1 MKIAVCTHRLTGGG
15 AERVASLWIKGFV
28 DQGHEVSVILG
39 DSYQPQTYSIP
50 DCVKVYD
57 VNPHIPIHKL
67 RYGWMMIDKGLKL
80 RKMKQNLHTI
90 NPDVVISVLPHWG
103 PLIYEAK
110 GSIHFKVIGTDH
122 NAYELPEGIE
132 MSELQK
138 YLKFEFNKRFDAVTV
153 LTNAD
158 KTYISSLLSNVFVLP
173 NPLTFKPV
181 DTIPEK
187 KKIIMASGRLDVWH
201 VKGFDVLIKAWGEVA
216 HRHPDWILQIAGSA
230 SKDINYRKILDFISE
245 ANVQHSVNLLG
256 FCEDIQS
263 LYKDA
268 SIFVLSSRYEGFGMV
283 LTEAMS
289 QGCACIACDYKG
301 RQKEII
307 RDPSEGIVC
316 SPDDVNEL
324 AEAIDRMICDDDYRK
339 AVQIRSV
346 ERSNDFSLEKIM
358 DKWNTIMNEI

>member
-1 MKIAVCTHRLTGGG
+1 M
-15 AERVASLWIKGFV
+15 
-28 DQGHEVSVILG
+28 
-39 DSYQPQTYSIP
+39 
-50 DCVKVYD
+50 
-57 VNPHIPIHKL
+57 
-67 RYGWMMIDKGLKL
+67 
-80 RKMKQNLHTI
+80 
-90 NPDVVISVLPHWG
+90 
-103 PLIYEAK
+103 
-110 GSIHFKVIGTDH
+110 
-122 NAYELPEGIE
+122 
-132 MSELQK
+132 
-138 YLKFEFNKRFDAVTV
+138 
-153 LTNAD
+153 
-158 KTYISSLLSNVFVLP
+158 
-173 NPLTFKPV
+173 
-181 DTIPEK
+181 
-187 KKIIMASGRLDVWH
+187 
-201 VKGFDVLIKAWGEVA
+201 IKAWGKVA

-256 FCEDIQS
+256 FCEDVQS

-301 RQKEII
+301 RQQEII